1 MHLLSFDLEEWFH
14 VFVQNKSLHQS
25 HWDKLPAMMPDIT
38 RALLD
43 RLSEHN
49 AKASFFC
56 MGWVASKYPEL
67 IRDIDAAGH
76 EVAAHSYWHKLV
88 HQQNHN
94 EFKEDLMR
102 NIETLQQITGK
113 KVISYR
119 APAFTLLPTSG
130 YRLEALLEAGI
141 KIDSS
146 AKSGVKL
153 GAIRLPNNPFVIQGS
168 ELQYYPVSTF
178 SLFGARIPYAGSGY
192 FRMLPFD
199 FVNAKLKSKGY
210 HMLYFHPRDLDNK
223 MHQRKE
229 YHLYERLRFIPGTG
243 KSLKMLEI
251 LMTQHKM
258 HSIRDCVNNNWI
270 VPVSLN
276 SSSKANQ
283 HPLTYS

>member
-141 KIDSS
+141 KVDSS
-146 AKSGVKL
+146 VKSGVRL
-153 GAIRLPNNPFVIQGS
+153 GSWRIPNHPFCIQNNT
-168 ELQYYPVSTF
+168 LQYYPVSTCSF
-178 SLFGARIPYAGSGY
+178 MGARIPYAGSGY
-192 FRMLPFD
+192 FRLLPFA
-199 FVNAKLKSKGY
+199 FVKQKLQPNSY
-210 HMLYFHPRDLDNK
+210 HMLYFHPRDLDAR
-223 MHQRKE
+223 MGQRTE
-229 YHLYERLRFIPGTG
+229 FSLIERLRFIPGTG
-243 KSLKMLEI
+243 SSLFRLGQLLEKHQ
-251 LMTQHKM
+251 MF
-258 HSIRDCVNNNWI
+258 SIRDCLENKWI
-270 VPVSLN
+270 IPDQLGN
-276 SSSKANQ
+276 D
-283 HPLTYS
+283 